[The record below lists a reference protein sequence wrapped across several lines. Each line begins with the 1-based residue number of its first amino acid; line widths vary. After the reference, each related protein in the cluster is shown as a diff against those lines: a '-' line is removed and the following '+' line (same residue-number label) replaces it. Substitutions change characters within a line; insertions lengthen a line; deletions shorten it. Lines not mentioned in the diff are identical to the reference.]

1 MQSSPNKK
9 DEKGELIRKAKIEG
23 RDTGSPE
30 VQINLLTKRIDFISG
45 HFKKHVKDHSSR
57 RGLLKLVAQRRKLLE
72 YLKRHHTDLYQKVAQ
87 ELGIRK

>member
-1 MQSSPNKK
+1 MQISPDKK
-9 DEKGELIRKAKIEG
+9 DEKGESTRKAKING
-23 RDTGSPE
+23 QNTGSPE

-57 RGLLKLVAQRRKLLE
+57 RGLLRLVAQRRKLLE
-72 YLKRHHTDLYQKVAQ
+72 YLKRHQPDIYQRVAP